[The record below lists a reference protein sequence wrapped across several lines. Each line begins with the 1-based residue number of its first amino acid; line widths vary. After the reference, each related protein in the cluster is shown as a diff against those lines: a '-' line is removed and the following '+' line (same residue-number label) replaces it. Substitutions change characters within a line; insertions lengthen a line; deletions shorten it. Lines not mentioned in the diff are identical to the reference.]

1 MTEKNQTKT
10 QNKAMKTKALKIINL
25 IVAVLVSVFA
35 LGHAFAWLVGNRL
48 EDLQDFNGSSG
59 SPYFA
64 SGTGA
69 QNDPFIITNQYHM
82 YNLAWLQNTGK
93 FDKQY
98 YFQVGN
104 DISIPE
110 NFWLPPIGTDTN
122 PFEGVFN
129 GKGYKITNLQVT
141 TDNSK
146 LTGVVSGASV
156 KYSNAVGMFGMTDAG
171 ADISNFILEKPVVE
185 VANANATYSTTANK
199 VAGLAVG
206 HVAQDSKVYSIGVL
220 ADQTGTKLLMNKGGY
235 STFNSIIGELAEGV
249 ESSVT
254 GGGHTSG
261 GSGANFGASLD
272 VESLYTRLI
281 RINDNSS
288 ASWRLPGISTDND
301 NLTLSSLD
309 KLPFTVTEDSTYTGT
324 AAKEVIASN
333 SVGYLIGNQNKVYS
347 KTRKFGDPL
356 VEDANGKYT
365 FANGK
370 TPSSSSTIP
379 LWLYRETYENI
390 ASDSYNR
397 SSGFSALSTEEF
409 NALPENIKSL
419 IDGFANGDNIDS
431 IRIQQQY
438 QNVGAQIYPGTDSN
452 SQWSPRGQI
461 SWNGKTYGD
470 GFRKGSYKDPVV
482 NEEGVYLTAEGN
494 LLDDTYYST
503 TSKYYEYVLNNG
515 VKNYLP
521 DTQYA
526 EWTLPIYSIDEKGY
540 AKNIDGE
547 YYDAGGEWLIDENGY
562 AYNDL
567 GYIVTNGWP
576 FGDTYIGDDGYIMN
590 SDGTYYIDAVGG
602 RVYAYG
608 YDSVNQNGHLVK
620 DGQVATVA
628 VDNYYANLSAR
639 KGTYITAKVGFT
651 CEFYRYT
658 KGIALPNSG
667 IWFKPAQAGMIRLIM
682 YAEKAG
688 DGFALLKGHRTSATS
703 DNPFYVDY
711 NRAGADV
718 TATEVMKFTLPS
730 YVLFYFEYE
739 VTQADID
746 DGRIE
751 FWLAKYGNNG
761 AYFVYMDIGASGMT
775 GDTGEI
781 DHEKAVSAVDFI
793 YSGVSIA
800 QADDR
805 AETPKY
811 HMGDF
816 IVTSSATL
824 YEATGT
830 SIYFDK
836 LDTILEIIFLRKAVN
851 EEQTMQVTVTGTT
864 DDTKVTATNTGK
876 VEFIFNA

>member
-1 MTEKNQTKT
+1 
-10 QNKAMKTKALKIINL
+10 MKTKALKIINL

-48 EDLQDFNGSSG
+48 ESLQDFNGSSG

-146 LTGVVSGASV
+146 LTGVVSGTSV

-185 VANANATYSTTANK
+185 VANANATYSTAANK

-261 GSGANFGASLD
+261 GSGANFGSSFDVGSMLD
-272 VESLYTRLI
+272 RLQLI
-281 RINDNSS
+281 LANKKSATPSPYLPNIDTQSS
-288 ASWRLPGISTDND
+288 NPVPVALE
-301 NLTLSSLD
+301 
-309 KLPFTVTEDSTYTGT
+309 KMPFTVTDSSTYVG
-324 AAKEVIASN
+324 AEAKEVVAN
-333 SVGYLIGNQNKVYS
+333 TNVGYFLGNQNKIVS
-347 KTRKFGDPL
+347 KNLKFGNKL
-356 VEDANGKYT
+356 TAANDSWTNWTNEKG
-365 FANGK
+365 N
-370 TPSSSSTIP
+370 TPATDKTIP
-379 LWLYRETYENI
+379 RWFYTHKNI
-390 ASDSYNR
+390 WDTSGNDPYSNEGTDYTTG
-397 SSGFSALSTEEF
+397 SGFNELSQAEYD
-409 NALPENIKSL
+409 ALP
-419 IDGFANGDNIDS
+419 DS
-431 IRIQQQY
+431 IKNILPAENVSQDSFTTIRISQQY
-438 QNVGAQIYPGTDSN
+438 QYQQSAGSQGVGN
-452 SQWSPRGQI
+452 SGGNWSYHGQI
-461 SWNGKTYGD
+461 SWMGNTYGENYSGTD
-470 GFRKGSYKDPVV
+470 G
-482 NEEGVYLTAEGN
+482 
-494 LLDDTYYST
+494 
-503 TSKYYEYVLNNG
+503 
-515 VKNYLP
+515 
-521 DTQYA
+521 
-526 EWTLPIYSIDEKGY
+526 KGY
-540 AKNIDGE
+540 Q
-547 YYDAGGEWLIDENGY
+547 
-562 AYNDL
+562 
-567 GYIVTNGWP
+567 
-576 FGDTYIGDDGYIMN
+576 DT
-590 SDGTYYIDAVGG
+590 S
-602 RVYAYG
+602 
-608 YDSVNQNGHLVK
+608 
-620 DGQVATVA
+620 
-628 VDNYYANLSAR
+628 
-639 KGTYITAKVGFT
+639 
-651 CEFYRYT
+651 
-658 KGIALPNSG
+658 GILLPNNA
-667 IWFKPAQAGMIRLIM
+667 IWFKPAETGKFRLVM
-682 YAEKAG
+682 YTDTAG
-688 DGFALLKGHRTSATS
+688 DGFVLIKATRTNGSA
-703 DNPFYVDY
+703 NEPFKNDSSS
-711 NRAGADV
+711 NGTDI
-718 TATEVMKFTLPS
+718 TFTTVMKQQLPS
-730 YVLFYFEYE
+730 YVLFYYEYE
-739 VTQADID
+739 VTQDELDA
-746 DGRIE
+746 
-751 FWLAKYGNNG
+751 GNVEYFLMQHGNGG
-761 AYFVYMDIGASGMT
+761 AYFVYLDIGSSGMT

-800 QADDR
+800 QADEKPENP
-805 AETPKY
+805 AY

-836 LDTILEIIFLRKAVN
+836 LDTILEIIFLRKSVN
-851 EEQTMQVTVTGTT
+851 EDKTMQVTVTGTT

-876 VEFIFNA
+876 VEFVFNES